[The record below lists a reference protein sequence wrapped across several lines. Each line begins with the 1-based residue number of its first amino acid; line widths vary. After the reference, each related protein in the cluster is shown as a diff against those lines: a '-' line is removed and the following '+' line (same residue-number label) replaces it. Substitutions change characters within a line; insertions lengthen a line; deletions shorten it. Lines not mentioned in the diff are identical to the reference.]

1 MERNRRAEPATRD
14 KIRGAVTDQLPDAT
28 STSALIARADARDE
42 TARTALFTSLYAELH
57 RIAQSH
63 VRRSGEVTL
72 SATTVLHE
80 AYLAMSQREGL
91 SFPDRNRFFAYAS
104 RAMRTLVV
112 DYVRERRALKR
123 GGDLTFTTLPPDA
136 AGPVEAV
143 DHDRMS
149 AALDALAAVEP
160 GLAEL
165 VDLKFYC
172 GLTLAEIAAMRGASE
187 RTAQRDWAKARVL
200 LHEFLQDD

>member
-1 MERNRRAEPATRD
+1 
-14 KIRGAVTDQLPDAT
+14 VTDRRPDAT
-28 STSALIARADARDE
+28 STSALVARAEARDE

-63 VRRSGEVTL
+63 VRRSGDVTL
-72 SATTVLHE
+72 SATTVVHE

-112 DYVRERRALKR
+112 DYIRERRALKR
-123 GGDLTFTTLPPDA
+123 GGDLTFTTLPPDVV
-136 AGPVEAV
+136 GPADPI

-160 GLAEL
+160 QLAEL

-200 LHEFLQDD
+200 LHEYLQGD